1 MGEKTTFTVGPA
13 ESGERLDIF
22 LTQRLGDKTRS
33 YIRNLILA
41 GNVQINGSYPGK
53 PGIRLKEG
61 QEVAISLPPVKELDV
76 AAEKI
81 PLDIIYED
89 AAVVVINK
97 PQGMVV
103 HPAPGHFSN
112 TLVNALLYHCRD
124 LSGINGVLRPGIV
137 HRLDKDTSGLLL
149 AAKNDAA
156 HLNLSRQLRR
166 RQVKREYLALVKGQ
180 LTALEGII
188 EAPLGRHPRKRM
200 KMAVVVSS
208 GRKAVT
214 HYQVLEEFKES
225 SLLSVRLETG
235 RTHQIRVHMAY
246 IGHPVLGDPL
256 YGKEKDKYGLPGQAL
271 HSFRLGF
278 FHPTT
283 GKWLEFQAEPP
294 LAFRELLNKLRE
306 DKKE

>member
-1 MGEKTTFTVGPA
+1 MGEKTTFTVGLA
-13 ESGERLDIF
+13 ESGERLDKF
-22 LTQRLGDKTRS
+22 LTKRLGDKTRS
-33 YIRNLILA
+33 YIRNIILT
-41 GNVQINGSYPGK
+41 GNVQINGICPGK
-53 PGIRLKEG
+53 PGIKLKEG
-61 QEVAISLPPVKELDV
+61 QKVVIAIPPVREM
-76 AAEKI
+76 AITAEKI

-89 AAVVVINK
+89 SDLAVINK

-103 HPAPGHFSN
+103 HPAPGHFSH

-156 HLNLSRQLRR
+156 HLSLSKQLKR

-180 LTALEGII
+180 LSTSKGII
-188 EAPLGRHPRKRM
+188 EAPLGRHPRQRT
-200 KMAVVVSS
+200 KMAVVGSS
-208 GRKAVT
+208 GRQAVT
-214 HYQVLEEFKES
+214 HYRTLEEFNES
-225 SLLSVRLETG
+225 SLISVRLETG

-256 YGKEKDKYGLPGQAL
+256 YGKEKDKCSLPGQAL

-278 FHPTT
+278 FHPATD
-283 GKWLEFQAEPP
+283 KWLEFQAEPP
-294 LAFRELLNKLRE
+294 LAFRELLEKLRE